1 MIDWLVKS
9 WEEKKDEIRDD
20 LTKLV
25 AEFEELGEVGGIFRY
40 VDIVEIVVGTL
51 FESNTTIAQCDTGV
65 FAGDE
70 VFVFG
75 FDGSV
80 YVVAVKYG
88 SCDTLKRIFNGP
100 QGRWVD
106 DLMTL
111 ALHIVQ
117 KTVLLESV
125 KGN

>member
-51 FESNTTIAQCDTGV
+51 FESNTTITQCDT
-65 FAGDE
+65 GDE

-88 SCDTLKRIFNGP
+88 TCSHCDTLKRIFSGP
-100 QGRWVD
+100 QDRWVD